1 MTGLRDVTKRQCK
14 NLTRFAASRH
24 LTANIEA
31 ESPIYDTLRRDFS
44 VRPLA
49 SIIQNGASNYRGYHR
64 SHAKIFV
71 RELHFLGVVQV
82 MRLLP
87 PHPHP
92 PPPFVHTLNSEC
104 RDMRFPAIWTRTQ
117 LFTIWDRK
125 HGIKFK
131 NCNKNYKIRGKQWSS
146 VINQTHKIK
155 QKQFY

>member
-1 MTGLRDVTKRQCK
+1 MKHYCKKYFGQKKIFVFFALQNVAFSTCCSRSKGHVTGLRDVTKRQCK
-14 NLTRFAASRH
+14 NLTRFAASRQ

-82 MRLLP
+82 IRLLP

-92 PPPFVHTLNSEC
+92 PPP
-104 RDMRFPAIWTRTQ
+104 P
-117 LFTIWDRK
+117 
-125 HGIKFK
+125 
-131 NCNKNYKIRGKQWSS
+131 SS
-146 VINQTHKIK
+146 TH
-155 QKQFY
+155 